1 MNYKD
6 MVTKARKKT
15 LRLALKQQRE
25 ILNIY
30 KDTVKELSKKASIA
44 GDKTLKKRWLE
55 DYSKHLDK
63 TTEEL
68 ENRLYKSIEGA
79 MEQAGKHA
87 VDADLEFFK
96 EAIKKAGIDLGP
108 HFTEMFSEAPNEVL
122 AGIIKG
128 DFYKD
133 GKGLSDRIWNYT
145 NDFEKDIDYI
155 IKRAI
160 AEKKSAR
167 ELAKDLETFVK
178 PESRRPWAWGTV
190 YPNLRTK
197 QVDYNA
203 QRLARTSITHAHRES
218 QHESARRNPFVEAI
232 HWELSDAHYERQVS
246 RWGEDECD
254 EYAEQDNYG
263 LGVGNFPKDEVPLS
277 HPQCLCVTY
286 GVITKTLEDVA
297 DELNNWLDGEKNQI
311 LDEWYDKYSEY
322 FGREAKDDKK
332 PEEYD
337 IIKEVREYMDRLD
350 KKPAEVK
357 EELDKIYAE
366 DYEKKL
372 KFEHRN
378 AIDEYQGA
386 EYMSING
393 YLRSF
398 IHDVKP
404 ITQKVIKHLEEAINF
419 VETKEDMLVVRGTTV
434 SWFGDKTWE
443 EIEDGDILVEKG
455 FFSTSLCRKTSLG
468 FCRSKGERGV
478 FAEIKVNKGTKG
490 LFFDTAINNSWEA
503 EFLFK
508 PNTKIII
515 EEKRVDEN
523 GIKRIKGVMI
533 SE

>member
-6 MVTKARKKT
+6 MVRKARRKT
-15 LRLALKQQRE
+15 LRLTLKQQRE

-286 GVITKTLEDVA
+286 GVITKTLDEVA
-297 DELNNWLDGEKNQI
+297 DELNAWVDGEENPV
-311 LDEWYDKYSEY
+311 LDEWYEKAVERVTK
-322 FGREAKDDKK
+322 GGK
-332 PEEYD
+332 YD
-337 IIKEVREYMDRLD
+337 IINTEGINKQVINYHKKAAANEPSITKEIVRIIKANNGEMEGLDFRLKTFDSFKRKAIEKIIEAGDVKEGLEAIYDIVRYTSISSTEDLTDHYFSVMEEMKAREYRLVRVKNTWD
-350 KKPAEVK
+350 SKTNPYRGINTVIENNKGQKFELQFHTPESFDMKQNKQHDLYEEFRLSTTSEERKEWLLDEMFKMSSTLKKPTGVENIK
-357 EELDKIYAE
+357 SLD
-366 DYEKKL
+366 L
-372 KFEHRN
+372 RRN
-378 AIDEYQGA
+378 
-386 EYMSING
+386 
-393 YLRSF
+393 
-398 IHDVKP
+398 
-404 ITQKVIKHLEEAINF
+404 
-419 VETKEDMLVVRGTTV
+419 
-434 SWFGDKTWE
+434 
-443 EIEDGDILVEKG
+443 
-455 FFSTSLCRKTSLG
+455 
-468 FCRSKGERGV
+468 
-478 FAEIKVNKGTKG
+478 
-490 LFFDTAINNSWEA
+490 
-503 EFLFK
+503 
-508 PNTKIII
+508 
-515 EEKRVDEN
+515 
-523 GIKRIKGVMI
+523 
-533 SE
+533 